1 MNEKFTAF
9 MENKMMPIMAKA
21 SANRYLN
28 AIKDAFLLA
37 TPFIII
43 GSFVLLLFNLPM
55 QDTENF
61 LYFKPYDDFAKAFS
75 GDYIQI
81 FNVSMGIMSIFVAF
95 GVGYSLAGYY
105 NSDKVT
111 NGLLSLYAFLL
122 VSAKSLA
129 VTIVGAASDLL
140 FVAEESRVAVLDAR
154 YMDAKGL
161 FVAIIA
167 GILSV
172 EISRF
177 LVNKK
182 LTIKLPDSVP
192 PAISKSFEILIPV
205 AVISILFQIV
215 NVIIQ
220 KNMLI
225 MVPDLIIKILK
236 PLLNLSDGLFA
247 IIIILLLIHIL
258 WFCGIHGANVLNV
271 VVPAIV
277 YTNLAINQEALSMGQ
292 AIPKVFA
299 GEFMN
304 CFVYLG
310 GAGATLGL
318 CIGMLMSKNAHLKSI
333 GKLSIVPGFFNIN
346 EPIMFGVPI
355 VMNPIFAIPFI
366 LTPIINATIS
376 YTFMKLNIITRI
388 VALVP
393 WTTPSIIGSFISTN
407 LNFLAPL
414 LIVCLIILDYIIY
427 KPFLN
432 MYIKELEKEET
443 KS

>member
-1 MNEKFTAF
+1 
-9 MENKMMPIMAKA
+9 
-21 SANRYLN
+21 
-28 AIKDAFLLA
+28 
-37 TPFIII
+37 
-43 GSFVLLLFNLPM
+43 
-55 QDTENF
+55 
-61 LYFKPYDDFAKAFS
+61 
-75 GDYIQI
+75 
-81 FNVSMGIMSIFVAF
+81 
-95 GVGYSLAGYY
+95 
-105 NSDKVT
+105 
-111 NGLLSLYAFLL
+111 
-122 VSAKSLA
+122 
-129 VTIVGAASDLL
+129 
-140 FVAEESRVAVLDAR
+140 
-154 YMDAKGL
+154 MDAKGL

-225 MVPDLIIKILK
+225 MIPDLIMKILK

-432 MYIKELEKEET
+432 MYIKELEKEEA